1 MEIFHDI
8 NIELVIMLGTDLM
21 KKIRNY
27 RMVQMKENFIELLQ
41 ELVEKKSLGPEIQI
55 ISKSGKKKHMQI
67 KNLTSSS
74 ITRRIKY
81 LEFNEIIHRGI

>member
-1 MEIFHDI
+1 MDI
-8 NIELVIMLGTDLM
+8 QELFQRVPAS
-21 KKIRNY
+21 NS
-27 RMVQMKENFIELLQ
+27 RMVQMKENLIQLLQ

-74 ITRRIKY
+74 ITRRIESLK
-81 LEFNEIIHRGI
+81 FNEIIHRSI

>member
-41 ELVEKKSLGPEIQI
+41 ELVEKKVLDL
-55 ISKSGKKKHMQI
+55 KYKLFRKVGKR
-67 KNLTSSS
+67 S
-74 ITRRIKY
+74 ICK
-81 LEFNEIIHRGI
+81 

>member
-41 ELVEKKSLGPEIQI
+41 ELVEKKVLDL
-55 ISKSGKKKHMQI
+55 KYKLFRKVVKR
-67 KNLTSSS
+67 S
-74 ITRRIKY
+74 ICK
-81 LEFNEIIHRGI
+81 